1 MAEIKSKNILLIYY
15 LVMPHNL
22 VLVSA
27 LTVAALGVPYMR
39 ANSPKLPPSSILEIT
54 SSFLRTSTL
63 P

>member
-1 MAEIKSKNILLIYY
+1 MPEIKFKTISLIYY

-22 VLVSA
+22 VLVSD

-54 SSFLRTSTL
+54 SSFFRISTL